1 MFRHLMLPLDGS
13 SFAEEAVPVAVEVA
27 RRSGAV
33 LDLVHVRRPDDQP
46 AEVVRASLASTGDY
60 DELAEPAYLEAVR
73 ARIPAGVSTTSVTL
87 AGPAVAPA
95 LSAHAR
101 DRGADL
107 IVMTTH
113 GRGGLARAWLGSV
126 TDRLLREVETPVLL
140 IRPSEHSAEPR
151 PADLFRRVLIPL
163 DDCTR
168 TEKILEP
175 AIALGGLAKATYTLL
190 RVITPSTW
198 SAHYHDRRERSEQ
211 DAVEHAQA
219 VRQLQRVAARMQ
231 LGPEEVTIEAVRH
244 RTAAPAILEHATH
257 GFDLIALSTHGHGDM
272 GRFLLGSVADKVLR
286 GATIPVLCCH
296 ASPLRTRTGGR

>member
-1 MFRHLMLPLDGS
+1 MFRHLMVPLDGS
-13 SFAEEAVPVAVEVA
+13 GFAEQALPVAAEVA
-27 RRSGAV
+27 LRSGAV
-33 LDLVHVRRPDDQP
+33 LDLVQVSRPPVQP
-46 AEVVRASLASTGDY
+46 AEVVGASSPSTGNFDDF
-60 DELAEPAYLEAVR
+60 DEAAYLESVR
-73 ARIPAGVSTTSVTL
+73 ARIPAGVSTSSVTL
-87 AGPAVAPA
+87 AGPGIAPA

-126 TDRLLREVETPVLL
+126 TDRLLREAETPVLL
-140 IRPSEHSAEPR
+140 IRPGEHSAEPQ

-175 AIALGGLAKATYTLL
+175 ALALGGLAKATYTLL

-211 DAVEHAQA
+211 ETVEHAQA
-219 VRQLQRVAARMQ
+219 TRQLKRVAARMQ

-244 RTAAPAILEHATH
+244 RSPALAILEHATH
-257 GFDLIALSTHGHGDM
+257 GYDLIAMATHGHGGI
-272 GRFLLGSVADKVLR
+272 GRLLLGGVADKVLR
-286 GATIPVLCCH
+286 GTTIAVLTCH
-296 ASPLRTRTGGR
+296 ASPSRTRTGGG